1 MKKEG
6 RGLRPSFYFTPKDS
20 GLKTQPG
27 TQDDTSQTAR
37 SVGSSLLLH
46 LESEV
51 DVQCQ
56 DTPQTELH
64 TDGRRGINSAVLV
77 DAVTDVHFQIGGGKI
92 RRSRK

>member
-6 RGLRPSFYFTPKDS
+6 RGLRPSFLFHPE
-20 GLKTQPG
+20 GFEPKTQPG

-56 DTPQTELH
+56 DTPKPNFTP
-64 TDGRRGINSAVLV
+64 TAGA
-77 DAVTDVHFQIGGGKI
+77 A
-92 RRSRK
+92 